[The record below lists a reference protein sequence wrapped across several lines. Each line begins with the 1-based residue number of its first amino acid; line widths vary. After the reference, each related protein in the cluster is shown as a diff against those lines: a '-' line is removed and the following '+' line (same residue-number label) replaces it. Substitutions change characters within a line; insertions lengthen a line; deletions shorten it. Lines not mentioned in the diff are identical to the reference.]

1 METIFRWVTKGGRRW
16 LAPIR
21 VSGSSTVKVEGR
33 KTSSGSDE
41 PIELVGEKRKIPL
54 LIEPEFNEQEQ
65 QPIELV
71 GEKHKLLG
79 ADEDEELR

>member
-21 VSGSSTVKVEGR
+21 VGGRSTIKDVKR
-33 KTSSGSDE
+33 KQSSGPDE
-41 PIELVGEKRKIPL
+41 PIELVGEKRELPPPF
-54 LIEPEFNEQEQ
+54 IELQEFNERD

-71 GEKHKLLG
+71 GEKR
-79 ADEDEELR
+79 ELQSNDKNLS